1 MSDINQN
8 TPPKGDLE
16 KAEKYINQLVDL
28 LNQQRIE
35 VYHTDLTKFD
45 PTSLQ
50 DHYAISLKDY
60 QIEISHSKHQDT
72 DKNSY
77 VMIFNNLK
85 NISEGNGE
93 KVILAYIYLA
103 DSQFSKFKIVA
114 DRQIEEKR
122 RMEEERRFKEA
133 LAPIDNLLD
142 QASTLAEARE
152 KDPKTEEEKTDSQS
166 SYLSEQQIHQI

>member
-1 MSDINQN
+1 MSDYDQE
-8 TPPKGDLE
+8 TPPKGDIE
-16 KAEKYINQLVDL
+16 KAEKYINQLIDL
-28 LNQQRIE
+28 LNQRKIE

-50 DHYAISLKDY
+50 DHYSVSLKDY
-60 QIEISHSKHQDT
+60 QIEISHSKHKNT

-85 NISEGNGE
+85 NISEGTGE

-114 DRQIEEKR
+114 DRQIEER
-122 RMEEERRFKEA
+122 RRVEEEKRFKQA
-133 LAPIDNLLD
+133 LAPIDSLLD
-142 QASTLAEARE
+142 EALTHAPERE
-152 KDPKTEEEKTDSQS
+152 QTPKTEETKTDSS
-166 SYLSEQQIHQI
+166 GSYLSERQIHQI